1 MKSVYPGRYSGY
13 VVKCDMLELEIRLA
27 EGTRGFNIP
36 VMVEAIDEKVTGV
49 FSNDLQQEYTV
60 VSVTKM

>member
-1 MKSVYPGRYSGY
+1 
-13 VVKCDMLELEIRLA
+13 MLELEIRLA